1 MTNID
6 ICTAVAFSYL
16 RTPYIWGGNSDKGLD
31 CSGLI
36 QLIFEPIGL
45 DPKGDQTAQMLYNCY
60 KTKETN
66 VILESCILFFGKSKD
81 NITHVA
87 YAINTTYMIEAA
99 GGNSKCTSVEIAN
112 KFNAKV
118 KVSPIKKRKDLVAI
132 VNLFL

>member
-16 RTPYIWGGNSDKGLD
+16 RVPYIWGGDSDKGLD
-31 CSGLI
+31 CSGLV

-66 VILESCILFFGKSKD
+66 VILEGCILFFGKSKD

-87 YAINTTYMIEAA
+87 YALSPTYMIEAA
-99 GGNSKCTSVEIAN
+99 GGNSK
-112 KFNAKV
+112 
-118 KVSPIKKRKDLVAI
+118 
-132 VNLFL
+132 

>member
-16 RTPYIWGGNSDKGLD
+16 RVPYIWGGDSDKGLD

-66 VILESCILFFGKSKD
+66 VILEGCILFFGKSKD
-81 NITHVA
+81 KITHVA
-87 YAINTTYMIEAA
+87 YAINTTYMIEAS

-112 KFNAKV
+112 KLNAKV
-118 KVSPIKKRKDLVAI
+118 KVSPIKKRKDLVAVI
-132 VNLFL
+132 NLFL